1 MTRMPEK
8 KWKRTL
14 KSRRIKT
21 ERNGK
26 IKILFDA
33 TILAEGLHKTSNRSG
48 IFWASYGIFK
58 ALDARDDVEMG
69 IYSSPSFVDSVN
81 KFMDEYFPARGHR
94 VLNRKRSCFL
104 GPVREWIERLREVP
118 AHKKGWRKVAL
129 RGGSVL
135 VKIARVL
142 WDKYVGCRKTAQIAN
157 GFDVFFSPVYLA
169 PRAIRR
175 YSKVLRFTL
184 LYDTIPML
192 YPQFSPF
199 TMLGF
204 SWNFD
209 LIKGLSETDYCFA
222 ISQCTKQDFMRFNAR
237 LKDEHVSILPLAAD
251 EKFYRETDV
260 AKRTAMRKKYG
271 IPLDK
276 RYVLSLCT
284 IEPRKNLGFAL
295 EAFGK
300 FIEESHVDD
309 LVFVLA
315 GGHWGRFEGK
325 WSATLAKFAHLKDK
339 IVHAGYID
347 DDDLAALYSDAL
359 MFIYPSLYEGFG
371 LPPLEA
377 MQCGCPVI
385 TSNVSSLPE
394 VVGDAAV
401 TIAPDDLDAASSAI
415 EKIYSDESFR
425 SRLAAG
431 GMERAREFSWAKTA
445 EKIVRIFDIILT
457 NKQRK

>member
-1 MTRMPEK
+1 
-8 KWKRTL
+8 
-14 KSRRIKT
+14 
-21 ERNGK
+21 
-26 IKILFDA
+26 
-33 TILAEGLHKTSNRSG
+33 
-48 IFWASYGIFK
+48 
-58 ALDARDDVEMG
+58 
-69 IYSSPSFVDSVN
+69 
-81 KFMDEYFPARGHR
+81 MDGYFPARGYR

-118 AHKKGWRKVAL
+118 TNKKGWRKFAL
-129 RGGSVL
+129 RGGGML

-169 PRAIRR
+169 PRAIRK
-175 YSKVLRFTL
+175 YSEIPRFTL

-199 TMLGF
+199 TLLGF

-209 LIKGLSETDYCFA
+209 LIKGLDENDWCFA
-222 ISQCTKQDFMRFNAR
+222 ISECTKRDFIRFNSK
-237 LKDEHVSILPLAAD
+237 LKDGQVFVLPLAAD
-251 EKFYRETDV
+251 EKFHPEPDV
-260 AKRTAMRKKYG
+260 VKRIAMRKKYG

-347 DDDLAALYSDAL
+347 DDDLASLYSDAL

-401 TIAPDDLDAASSAI
+401 TISPDDLDAASSAI
-415 EKIYSDESFR
+415 EKIYSDELFR
-425 SRLAAG
+425 SQLVVG
-431 GMERAREFSWAKTA
+431 GMERARQFSWGMTA
-445 EKIVRIFDIILT
+445 EKIVHRFDTILA
-457 NKQRK
+457 NKQEK

>member
-1 MTRMPEK
+1 M
-8 KWKRTL
+8 
-14 KSRRIKT
+14 
-21 ERNGK
+21 
-26 IKILFDA
+26 KILFDA

-48 IFWASYGIFK
+48 IFWASYGIFG
-58 ALDARDDVEMG
+58 ALAAREDVEMG
-69 IYSSPSFVDSVN
+69 IYASPSAVDSVN
-81 KFMDEYFPARGHR
+81 RFMDECFSGRGYR
-94 VLNRKRSCFL
+94 VVNRKRSCFL
-104 GPVREWIERLREVP
+104 GPLRELIEDLREIP
-118 AHKKGWRKVAL
+118 ANKRGWRKI
-129 RGGSVL
+129 VL
-135 VKIARVL
+135 QGMGMAVKIARVL
-142 WDKYVGCRKTAQIAN
+142 WDKYMLRRSEARIAD
-157 GFDVFFSPVYLA
+157 GFDLFFSPVYLA
-169 PRAIRR
+169 PRAIRK
-175 YSKVLRFTL
+175 YSGIPRVTL

-222 ISQCTKQDFMRFNAR
+222 ISECTKRDFMRFNPR
-237 LKDEHVSILPLAAD
+237 LKDDHISVLPLAAD
-251 EKFYRETDV
+251 EKFYHETD
-260 AKRTAMRKKYG
+260 ASKRMAVRKKYG

-300 FIEESHVDD
+300 FVENSHADD
-309 LVFVLA
+309 VVFVLA
-315 GGHWGRFEGK
+315 GGQWGRFEGK
-325 WSATLAKFAHLKDK
+325 WSATLAKLSHLKDK

-347 DDDLAALYSDAL
+347 DEDLAALYSDAL

-401 TIAPDDLDAASSAI
+401 AIAPDDLDAAAAAMS
-415 EKIYSDESFR
+415 KIYSDESFR
-425 SRLAAG
+425 SQLADG

-445 EKIVRIFDIILT
+445 EKIVRGFDTISAG
-457 NKQRK
+457 KSEK

>member
-1 MTRMPEK
+1 MTYR
-8 KWKRTL
+8 
-14 KSRRIKT
+14 
-21 ERNGK
+21 
-26 IKILFDA
+26 ILFDA

-48 IFWASYGIFK
+48 IFWASYGIFG
-58 ALDARDDVEMG
+58 ALDAREDVEMG
-69 IYSSPSFVDSVN
+69 IYASPSAVDSVN
-81 KFMDEYFPARGHR
+81 RFMDECFSGRGYR
-94 VLNRKRSCFL
+94 VVNRKRSCFL
-104 GPVREWIERLREVP
+104 GPLRELIEDLREIP
-118 AHKKGWRKVAL
+118 ANKRGWRKI
-129 RGGSVL
+129 VL
-135 VKIARVL
+135 QGMGMAVKIARVL
-142 WDKYVGCRKTAQIAN
+142 WDKYMCRRSEARIAD
-157 GFDVFFSPVYLA
+157 GFDLFFSPVYLA
-169 PRAIRR
+169 PRAIRK
-175 YSKVLRFTL
+175 YSGIPRVTL

-209 LIKGLSETDYCFA
+209 LIRGLSETDYCFA
-222 ISQCTKQDFMRFNAR
+222 ISECTKRDFMRFNPR
-237 LKDEHVSILPLAAD
+237 LKDDHISVLPLAAD
-251 EKFYRETDV
+251 EKFYHETD
-260 AKRTAMRKKYG
+260 ASKRMAVRKKYG

-300 FIEESHVDD
+300 FVENSHADD
-309 LVFVLA
+309 VVFVLA
-315 GGHWGRFEGK
+315 GGQWGRFEGK
-325 WSATLAKFAHLKDK
+325 WSATLAKLSHLKDK

-347 DDDLAALYSDAL
+347 DEDLAALYSDAL

-401 TIAPDDLDAASSAI
+401 AIAPDDLDAAAAAMS
-415 EKIYSDESFR
+415 KIYSDESFR
-425 SRLAAG
+425 SQLADG

-445 EKIVRIFDIILT
+445 EKIVRGFDTISAG
-457 NKQRK
+457 KSEK

>member
-1 MTRMPEK
+1 MG
-8 KWKRTL
+8 
-14 KSRRIKT
+14 SIGFA
-21 ERNGK
+21 GK
-26 IKILFDA
+26 VIQYAVLQMARLKILFDA

-48 IFWASYGIFK
+48 IFWAALGIFG
-58 ALDARDDVEMG
+58 ALDRRDDVELG

-81 KFMDEYFPARGHR
+81 EFLAREFPGRGYK
-94 VLNRKRSCFL
+94 VLNREHSCFL
-104 GPVREWIERLREVP
+104 GPIREKIESLRERSKNKRGLR
-118 AHKKGWRKVAL
+118 KKAL
-129 RGGSVL
+129 VLCGML
-135 VKIARVL
+135 VKIARIL
-142 WDKYVGCRKTAQIAN
+142 WDKYVGCRRTARIAD
-157 GFDVFFSPVYLA
+157 GFDAFFSPVYLA
-169 PRAIRR
+169 PRPIRR

-222 ISQCTKQDFMRFNAR
+222 ISECTKRDFMRFNPR
-237 LKDEHVSILPLAAD
+237 LKDDHISVLPLAAD
-251 EKFYRETDV
+251 EKFYHETD
-260 AKRTAMRKKYG
+260 ASKRMAVRKKYG

-300 FIEESHVDD
+300 FVENSHADD
-309 LVFVLA
+309 VVFVLA
-315 GGHWGRFEGK
+315 GGQWGRFEGK
-325 WSATLAKFAHLKDK
+325 WSATLAKLSHLKDK

-401 TIAPDDLDAASSAI
+401 AIAPDDLDAAAAAMS
-415 EKIYSDESFR
+415 KIYSDESFR
-425 SRLAAG
+425 SRLAAD

-445 EKIVRIFDIILT
+445 EKIVRIFDIILI

>member
-1 MTRMPEK
+1 MTYR
-8 KWKRTL
+8 
-14 KSRRIKT
+14 
-21 ERNGK
+21 
-26 IKILFDA
+26 ILFDA

-48 IFWASYGIFK
+48 IFWASYGIFGSL
-58 ALDARDDVEMG
+58 AAREDVEMG
-69 IYSSPSFVDSVN
+69 IYASPSAVDSVN
-81 KFMDEYFPARGHR
+81 RFMDECFSGRGYR
-94 VLNRKRSCFL
+94 VVNRKRSCFL
-104 GPVREWIERLREVP
+104 GPSRELIEDLREIP
-118 AHKKGWRKVAL
+118 ANKRGWRKI
-129 RGGSVL
+129 VL
-135 VKIARVL
+135 QGMGMAVKIARVL
-142 WDKYVGCRKTAQIAN
+142 WDKYMCRRSEARIAD
-157 GFDVFFSPVYLA
+157 GFDLFFSPVYLA
-169 PRAIRR
+169 PRAIRK
-175 YSKVLRFTL
+175 YSGIPRVTL
-184 LYDTIPML
+184 LYDAIPML

-209 LIKGLSETDYCFA
+209 LIRGLSETDYCFA
-222 ISQCTKQDFMRFNAR
+222 ISECTKRDFMRFNPR
-237 LKDEHVSILPLAAD
+237 LKDDHISVLPLAAD
-251 EKFYRETDV
+251 EKFYHETD
-260 AKRTAMRKKYG
+260 ASKRKAVRKKYG

-300 FIEESHVDD
+300 FVENSHADD
-309 LVFVLA
+309 VVFVLA
-315 GGHWGRFEGK
+315 GGQWGRFEGK
-325 WSATLAKFAHLKDK
+325 WSATLAKLSHLKDK

-347 DDDLAALYSDAL
+347 DEDLAALYSDAL

-401 TIAPDDLDAASSAI
+401 AIAPDDLDAAAAAMS
-415 EKIYSDESFR
+415 KIYSDESFR
-425 SRLAAG
+425 SQLADG

-445 EKIVRIFDIILT
+445 EKIVRGFDTISAG
-457 NKQRK
+457 KSEK